1 MSNATASV
9 HRLNDAGMTFQE
21 RVKDDF
27 GWQIKTMRKSKS
39 YYLFMLPFFLIFTV
53 FTVLPVVLSIILSF
67 TSFNMLQPPKFIGFD
82 NYYRMFFEDSIFM
95 TKSLKNTLEFA
106 LITGPVGYL
115 LAFMFGWMINE
126 LRHGLR
132 VFFTIVFYAPSI
144 SGGMNI
150 MWTNVF
156 AGDSQGYANSFGLNL
171 GLINSPILWFND
183 EKYMRTLIIVI
194 VLWMSLGTT
203 FLIFIAGFQGLD
215 RQYFEAAAIDGVNNR
230 WQELWYITLPMM
242 KPQLVLNAVLT
253 ITGSFS
259 IGDIVTA
266 FCGFPSTN
274 YAAHTIMNELADY
287 GGIRYEMGY
296 ASAIATVLFLMMV
309 GTNLLFNKMLRGV
322 GA

>member
-9 HRLNDAGMTFQE
+9 HRLNDAGMTFKE

-39 YYLFMLPFFLIFTV
+39 YYLFMMPFFLIFTV

-156 AGDSQGYANSFGLNL
+156 AGDSQGYANSFGLSL
-171 GLINSPILWFND
+171 GLINSPVLWFND